1 MKNESKKKLGDDLY
15 LIAEIGVNHAG
26 SITKAKEMILACKE
40 SGAHAAKFQ
49 SYKAEKIAAKDSP
62 SYWDLTEES
71 TTSQFKLFKK
81 YDTFNNQ
88 DYIELSRYCNE
99 VGIDFMSTPFDL
111 EAVDFLND
119 LVNIFKIASADITNY
134 PLLRKVASKNKPIIL
149 STGCST
155 IEEIQAAVN
164 ELNQNGASEIVLL
177 HCILNYPTQNTNA
190 NLGMISG
197 LKKQFPDLH
206 IGYSDHTHPCKNM
219 SVLCNSYLLGARV
232 IEKHF
237 TFDKSLPG
245 NDHYHSMDKVDVVNF
260 IDKVKEI
267 DIIIGREEK
276 EPLES
281 EKLSILNARRSLYA
295 SKDISEG
302 EVFSNDNIICLRP
315 GMGISPSKIDSI
327 LGKKS
332 NIFIKK
338 DTLIDF
344 NMFE

>member
-1 MKNESKKKLGDDLY
+1 MNNSKLGNDLY

-26 SITKAKEMILACKE
+26 SMIKAKEMILECKE

-49 SYKAEKIAAKDSP
+49 SYKAEKIAAIDSP
-62 SYWDLTEES
+62 SYWDLSEES

-81 YDTFNNQ
+81 FDTFNNK
-88 DYIELSRYCNE
+88 DYIELARYCNE
-99 VGIDFMSTPFDL
+99 IGIDFMSTPFDL

-134 PLLRKVASKNKPIIL
+134 PLLRKVASKNKPVIL

-155 IEEIQAAVN
+155 IEEIQNAVN
-164 ELNQNGASEIVLL
+164 ELNHNGAPEIVLL
-177 HCILNYPTQNTNA
+177 HCILNYPTENVNA

-206 IGYSDHTHPCKNM
+206 IGYSDHTHPCDNM
-219 SVLCNSYLLGARV
+219 SVLCHSYLLGARV

-237 TFDKSLPG
+237 TFDKSLIG
-245 NDHYHSMDKVDVVNF
+245 NDHYHSMDKVDVENF
-260 IDKVKEI
+260 INKIKEI
-267 DIIIGREEK
+267 DLIIGSEIK

-295 SKDISEG
+295 SKDISKG
-302 EVFSNDNIICLRP
+302 EVFSKDNIICLRP
-315 GMGISPSKIDSI
+315 GRGISPSKIDSI
-327 LGKKS
+327 IGKKS
-332 NIFIKK
+332 KIFIKK
-338 DTLIDF
+338 DSLIEL
-344 NMFE
+344 NMF

>member
-1 MKNESKKKLGDDLY
+1 MSNSKLGNELY

-26 SITKAKEMILACKE
+26 SVIKAKEMILECKE

-49 SYKAEKIAAKDSP
+49 SYKAEKIAAIDSP
-62 SYWDLTEES
+62 SYWDLNEES

-81 YDTFNNQ
+81 FDTFNNE
-88 DYIELSRYCNE
+88 DYIELARYCNE
-99 VGIDFMSTPFDL
+99 IGIDFMSTPFDL

-119 LVNIFKIASADITNY
+119 LLNIFKIASADITNY
-134 PLLRKVASKNKPIIL
+134 PLLRKVASKNKPVIL

-155 IEEIQAAVN
+155 IEEIYNAVN
-164 ELNQNGASEIVLL
+164 ELKQNGAPEIVLL
-177 HCILNYPTQNTNA
+177 HCILNYPTENVNA

-206 IGYSDHTHPCKNM
+206 IGYSDHTLPCDNM
-219 SVLCNSYLLGARV
+219 SVLCHSYLLGARV

-237 TFDKSLPG
+237 TFDKSLVG
-245 NDHYHSMDKVDVVNF
+245 NDHYHSMDKVDVENF
-260 IDKVKEI
+260 TARVKEM
-267 DIIIGREEK
+267 DLIIGREIK

-295 SKDISEG
+295 SKDISKG
-302 EVFSNDNIICLRP
+302 EVFSKDNIICLRP
-315 GMGISPSKIDSI
+315 GRGISPSKIDSI

-332 NIFIKK
+332 SIFIIK
-338 DTLIDF
+338 DSLIEL
-344 NMFE
+344 NMF